1 MIYVLIVQG
10 AANVVLAVLCW
21 RMYRDVLGMAREVA
35 GMPPVM
41 QDKGNARI
49 ISPYKQSCGATH
61 RVSEGK
67 LCKKEGD
74 GS

>member
-21 RMYRDVLGMAREVA
+21 QMYRDVLGMARTMA

-41 QDKGNARI
+41 QDRGNARI
-49 ISPYKQSCGATH
+49 ISPYK
-61 RVSEGK
+61 
-67 LCKKEGD
+67 KKEGD
-74 GS
+74 VS